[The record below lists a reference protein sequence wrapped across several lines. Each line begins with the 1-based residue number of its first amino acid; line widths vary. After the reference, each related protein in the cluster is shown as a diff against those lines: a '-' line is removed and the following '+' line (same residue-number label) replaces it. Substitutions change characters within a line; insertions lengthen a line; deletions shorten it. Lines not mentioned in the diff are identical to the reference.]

1 MHKDYLYVG
10 IDVSLK
16 TLVTCILDTSG
27 TTILKPKTFANI
39 PNGVDSLLA
48 IVNTFAA
55 NFDNPCI
62 LLGVESTSVY
72 ANHLL
77 YSIADSDYAKTLDLH
92 SFCFKPNMIQDFRKS
107 MGDLP
112 KNDKS
117 DSYVIASKLRAG
129 NLPSECYINFKQLG
143 LQRLT
148 RFSHHLTQSI
158 AQEKTYMVSNLFL
171 KFSTLSQEKI
181 LSDNFGATAE
191 ALLTEVN
198 STEDIANMSLEELVN
213 FVSTVSKN
221 RFDDIHQTAE
231 NIKQAASSS
240 FKLNKSI
247 NDSLS
252 IVIKSCYDNIS
263 SLEKAKRHI
272 DVAIAKQ
279 VKELFANEYLVLTSI
294 PGIGPTIAAR
304 HYCRN
309 R

>member
-1 MHKDYLYVG
+1 MHRDFLYVG

-27 TTILKPKTFANI
+27 TTILKPKTFSNI
-39 PNGVDSLLA
+39 PDGVDSL
-48 IVNTFAA
+48 ISTVNSFAA

-77 YSIADSDYAKTLDLH
+77 YSIADSDYAKSLDLH

-112 KNDKS
+112 KNDRS
-117 DSYVIASKLRAG
+117 DSFVIASKLRAG

-148 RFSHHLTQSI
+148 RFKHHLTQSI

-191 ALLTEVN
+191 ALLTEFN
-198 STEDIANMSLEELVN
+198 STEDIANMSLEGLIDVIS
-213 FVSTVSKN
+213 VASKN

-240 FKLNKSI
+240 FKLNKTL

-272 DVAIAKQ
+272 DIEIEKQ
-279 VKELFANEYLVLTSI
+279 VKELFYQEYLVLTSI

-304 HYCRN
+304 YYC
-309 R
+309 

>member
-27 TTILKPKTFANI
+27 STIFKPKTFTNI
-39 PNGVDSLLA
+39 PDGVDSLLA
-48 IVNTFAA
+48 TVSTIAS

-72 ANHLL
+72 ANHLI
-77 YSIADSDYAKTLDLH
+77 YYIVDSDYSKDLDLH
-92 SFCFKPNMIQDFRKS
+92 TFCFKPNMIQDFRKS

-129 NLPSECYINFKQLG
+129 NLPTECYINFKQLG

-148 RFSHHLTQSI
+148 RFKHHLTQSI
-158 AQEKTYMVSNLFL
+158 AHEKTYMVSNLFL
-171 KFSTLSQEKI
+171 KFSTLSQDKI

-191 ALLTEVN
+191 ALLTEFN
-198 STEDIANMSLEELVN
+198 STEDIANMNLEDLVSV
-213 FVSTVSKN
+213 VSIASKN
-221 RFDDIHQTAE
+221 RFDDIYQTAE
-231 NIKQAASSS
+231 KIKQAADSS

-263 SLEKAKRHI
+263 SLEKAKRHVDIAI
-272 DVAIAKQ
+272 DKQ
-279 VKELFANEYLVLTSI
+279 VKELFNQEYLILTSI
-294 PGIGPTIAAR
+294 PGIGSTIAAR
-304 HYCRN
+304 YYC
-309 R
+309 

>member
-1 MHKDYLYVG
+1 MHKDFLYVG

-39 PNGVDSLLA
+39 PDGVDSLLTT
-48 IVNTFAA
+48 VNTIAA
-55 NFDNPCI
+55 NFENPCI

-77 YSIADSDYAKTLDLH
+77 YSIADSDYAKSLDLH
-92 SFCFKPNMIQDFRKS
+92 SFCFKPNMIQNFRKS

-112 KNDKS
+112 KNDNS
-117 DSYVIASKLRAG
+117 DSFVIASKLRAG
-129 NLPSECYINFKQLG
+129 NLPAECYINFKQLG

-148 RFSHHLTQSI
+148 RFKHHLSQSI
-158 AQEKTYMVSNLFL
+158 AQEKTYMVSNPFL

-191 ALLTEVN
+191 ALLTEFN
-198 STEDIANMSLEELVN
+198 STEDIANMSLEDLIDVIS
-213 FVSTVSKN
+213 VASKN
-221 RFDDIHQTAE
+221 RFDDIHQTAK
-231 NIKQAASSS
+231 NIKQAAGSS

-263 SLEKAKRHI
+263 TLEKARRHI
-272 DVAIAKQ
+272 DIEIDTQ
-279 VKELFANEYLVLTSI
+279 VKEFFNQEYLVLTSI
-294 PGIGPTIAAR
+294 TLFNYFYYNIS
-304 HYCRN
+304 
-309 R
+309 

>member
-27 TTILKPKTFANI
+27 TTIFKPKTFANV

-48 IVNTFAA
+48 TVNTFAA

-77 YSIADSDYAKTLDLH
+77 YSIADSDYAKALDLH

-129 NLPSECYINFKQLG
+129 NLPAECYINFKQLG

-181 LSDNFGATAE
+181 FSDNFGATAE

-213 FVSTVSKN
+213 FVSTASKN

>member
-1 MHKDYLYVG
+1 
-10 IDVSLK
+10 
-16 TLVTCILDTSG
+16 
-27 TTILKPKTFANI
+27 
-39 PNGVDSLLA
+39 
-48 IVNTFAA
+48 
-55 NFDNPCI
+55 
-62 LLGVESTSVY
+62 
-72 ANHLL
+72 
-77 YSIADSDYAKTLDLH
+77 
-92 SFCFKPNMIQDFRKS
+92 MIQDFRKS

-112 KNDKS
+112 KNDRS
-117 DSYVIASKLRAG
+117 DSFVIASKLRAG

-148 RFSHHLTQSI
+148 RFKHHLTQSI

-191 ALLTEVN
+191 ALLTEFN
-198 STEDIANMSLEELVN
+198 STEDIANMSLEGLIDVIS
-213 FVSTVSKN
+213 VASKN

-240 FKLNKSI
+240 FKLNKTL

-272 DVAIAKQ
+272 DIEIEKQ
-279 VKELFANEYLVLTSI
+279 VKELFYQEYLVLTSI

-304 HYCRN
+304 YYC
-309 R
+309 

>member
-1 MHKDYLYVG
+1 MHKDFLYVG

-39 PNGVDSLLA
+39 PDGVDSLLTT
-48 IVNTFAA
+48 VNTIAA
-55 NFDNPCI
+55 NFENPCI

-77 YSIADSDYAKTLDLH
+77 YSIADSDYAKSLDLH
-92 SFCFKPNMIQDFRKS
+92 SFCFKPNMIQNFRKS

-112 KNDKS
+112 KNDNS
-117 DSYVIASKLRAG
+117 DSFVIASKLRAG
-129 NLPSECYINFKQLG
+129 NLPAECYINFKQLG

-148 RFSHHLTQSI
+148 RFKHHLSQSI

-191 ALLTEVN
+191 ALLTEFN
-198 STEDIANMSLEELVN
+198 STEDIANMSLEDLIDVIS
-213 FVSTVSKN
+213 VASKN
-221 RFDDIHQTAE
+221 RFDDIHQTAK
-231 NIKQAASSS
+231 NIKQAAGSS

-263 SLEKAKRHI
+263 TLEKARRHI
-272 DVAIAKQ
+272 DIEIDRQ
-279 VKELFANEYLVLTSI
+279 VKEFFNQEYLVLTSI
-294 PGIGPTIAAR
+294 PGIGSTIAAR
-304 HYCRN
+304 YYC
-309 R
+309 

>member
-39 PNGVDSLLA
+39 PDGVDTLLTT
-48 IVNTFAA
+48 VNTFAT

-129 NLPSECYINFKQLG
+129 NLPTECYINFKQLG

-158 AQEKTYMVSNLFL
+158 AHEKTYMVSNLFL

-191 ALLTEVN
+191 ALLTEFN
-198 STEDIANMSLEELVN
+198 STEDIANMSLEDLINVIS
-213 FVSTVSKN
+213 VSSKN
-221 RFDDIHQTAE
+221 RFDDIYLTAE
-231 NIKQAASSS
+231 NIKQAAGSS

-272 DVAIAKQ
+272 DIAIDKQ
-279 VKELFANEYLVLTSI
+279 VKELFDHEYLVLTSI
-294 PGIGPTIAAR
+294 PGIGSTIAAR
-304 HYCRN
+304 HYC
-309 R
+309 

>member
-1 MHKDYLYVG
+1 MHKDFLYVG

-39 PNGVDSLLA
+39 PDGVDSLLTT
-48 IVNTFAA
+48 VNTFAA
-55 NFDNPCI
+55 NLDNPCI

-77 YSIADSDYAKTLDLH
+77 YSIADSDYAKSLDLH

-148 RFSHHLTQSI
+148 RFKHHLTQSI
-158 AQEKTYMVSNLFL
+158 AHEKTYMISNLFL

-191 ALLTEVN
+191 ALLTEFN

-213 FVSTVSKN
+213 IISVVSKN
-221 RFDDIHQTAE
+221 RFTDIYETAN
-231 NIKQAASSS
+231 NIKDAANSA

-272 DVAIAKQ
+272 EIAIDRQ
-279 VKELFANEYLVLTSI
+279 VKELFYQEYLILTSI
-294 PGIGPTIAAR
+294 PGIGSTIAAR
-304 HYCRN
+304 YYC
-309 R
+309 